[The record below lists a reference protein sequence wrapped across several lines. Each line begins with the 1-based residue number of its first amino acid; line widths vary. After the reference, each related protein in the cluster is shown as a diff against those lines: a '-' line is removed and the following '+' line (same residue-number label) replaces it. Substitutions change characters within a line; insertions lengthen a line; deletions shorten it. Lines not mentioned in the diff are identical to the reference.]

1 MRNIRIIFNLSIMLI
16 LIISL
21 ACTPDPHNHKATA
34 PEATQ
39 KLDLEAAHQRMLDA
53 DQKIVLYGIDGF
65 TWKKINAYR
74 EMGLMPN
81 LDRLLA
87 NSSSG
92 VLESIMPMY
101 SISLWTTMVTGVDF
115 DTHGVQYFYKIGNN
129 GTMLPYTS
137 LDRKVKAL
145 WNIMDDVGEPS
156 GWVSWW
162 ASWPAEPIKGFD
174 ITNYYIADFGFKDI
188 QEMSLFSPPEISDD
202 LKVLKERYTL
212 EMAEGMVNQVL
223 GDLTPF
229 DMTNLQQNYWGEFRY
244 GSLNWAYINNKND
257 FLYNFLRNNY
267 RNDALAINTGLEMRN
282 KMNPR
287 LSGIYMSGIDGVS
300 HKFWKYDT
308 VNPDI
313 PKTEKV
319 TDEEKKL
326 YGKVL
331 SSYYQY
337 HDQMLGQLMDS
348 VDDKT
353 TIVIVSDHGFQYVPK
368 SNYISMSPLLYELG
382 YLKFKDGLEKT
393 DLKTS
398 LSHEVTVRP
407 WDQKRYIRINVREN
421 DFKDLDGTPLGA
433 VTPGKEM
440 ADVRDKLIADLA
452 SLKLQNK
459 NIPLFTDVRKP
470 TSIEK
475 SGNEGQGDVLA
486 EFNRAIFDEQF
497 EDDIIL
503 PDGRT
508 IPLDLIA
515 IRQYHSGSH
524 DQFDGVIIISGP
536 LAKKGFKIEDART
549 YDVTPTI
556 LAMLGLPVA
565 KNMLDKGK
573 VLEDAIDQSF
583 LEKYPVQIVET
594 YGEFKHAL
602 MNTEM
607 QTSGADDA
615 VREMLQGL
623 GYMQ

>member
-1 MRNIRIIFNLSIMLI
+1 MRSFKIVLNLLIFLILLINLSCSSDQKKTPQGTANQLDIKAAREKML
-16 LIISL
+16 
-21 ACTPDPHNHKATA
+21 
-34 PEATQ
+34 E
-39 KLDLEAAHQRMLDA
+39 A
-53 DQKIVLYGIDGF
+53 DQKILLYAIDGL

-74 EMGLMPN
+74 KLGLMPN
-81 LDRLLA
+81 FDRLLS
-87 NSSSG
+87 NGSHG

-174 ITNYYIADFGFKDI
+174 VTNYFIADFGFKDI
-188 QEMSLFSPPEISDD
+188 QEMSLFSPPEISSD
-202 LKVLKERYTL
+202 LKALKEKYTL
-212 EMAEGMVNQVL
+212 VNAQQMVNQVL

-229 DMTNLQQNYWGEFRY
+229 KIADMEQNYWGEFRY
-244 GSLNWAYINNKND
+244 GSLNWVYVNNKND

-267 RNDALAINTGLEMRN
+267 RNDALALNTGIELRN

-287 LSGIYMSGIDGVS
+287 LAGIYMSGIDGVS

-313 PKTEKV
+313 PDTEIV
-319 TDEEKKL
+319 TPEEKNL

-337 HDQMLGQLMDS
+337 HDQMLGQLMAT

-353 TIVIVSDHGFQYVPK
+353 TIIVVSDHGFQYVPK

-398 LSHEVTVRP
+398 LAHEVTVRP
-407 WDQKRYIRINVREN
+407 WDQKRYMRINVREN

-433 VTPGKEM
+433 VSPGKEM

-452 SLKLQNK
+452 GLKLKNK
-459 NIPLFTDVRKP
+459 GIKLFTDVRKP
-470 TSIEK
+470 SSLERAE
-475 SGNEGQGDVLA
+475 NENQGDVLA

-508 IPLDLIA
+508 IPLDLVA
-515 IRQYHSGSH
+515 IRKYHSGSH

-536 LAKKGFKIEDART
+536 LAKKGFEIKDART
-549 YDVTPTI
+549 YDVAPTI
-556 LAMLGLPVA
+556 LTMLGLPVA
-565 KNMLDKGK
+565 NYMLEKGK
-573 VLEDAIDQSF
+573 VLEDALDQTF
-583 LEKYPVQIVET
+583 LEKYPVYIVDS

-602 MNTEM
+602 MNAEM
-607 QTSGADDA
+607 KTSGADDA